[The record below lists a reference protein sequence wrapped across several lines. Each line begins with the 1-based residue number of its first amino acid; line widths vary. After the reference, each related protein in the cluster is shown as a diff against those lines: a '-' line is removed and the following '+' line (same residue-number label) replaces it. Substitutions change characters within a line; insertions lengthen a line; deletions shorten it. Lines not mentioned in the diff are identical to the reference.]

1 MTNGTES
8 QTTLSLILVYSVSS
22 VDPDT
27 RNIFSLEA
35 SSLASLQAAEKMSA
49 ALEG

>member
-1 MTNGTES
+1 MTNGIES
-8 QTTLSLILVYSVSS
+8 ESALSLILTFSVSS
-22 VDPDT
+22 VEPHT

-35 SSLASLQAAEKMSA
+35 SSLTSLQAAEKMSA